1 MPLPPPSPEN
11 KAVLDA
17 AKVWFEEKIIASHVR
32 NTMMLSDVDKFN
44 INPFTVWYL
53 AKFTDNEVT
62 PRSIA
67 KALILPRALGSSIAT
82 SLGTNLQRFITDT
95 LVTAYGSAASGMDI
109 DFKDRRDGLNKYSQL
124 KLGPNTINKDDV
136 KTINDKFKGVQNLLK
151 ANGQSLSKSHFAVGI
166 MFGEESEVNSWYR
179 ELRDEHGWELYVGKD
194 FWWRLTGDEDF
205 LDRLVDVI
213 QNSTESSAASTALES
228 TIQNL
233 SKDPRIQKLAFEFN
247 KGV

>member
-1 MPLPPPSPEN
+1 MPLPPPTPEN

-17 AKVWFEEKIIASHVR
+17 AKVWFEEKIIASHLR
-32 NTMMLSDVDKFN
+32 NTLMLSDVDKFN

-67 KALILPRALGSSIAT
+67 KALILPRALGSSIST

-95 LVTAYGSAASGMDI
+95 LVTAYGSAASGMDS
-109 DFKDRRDGLNKYSQL
+109 DFKDRRDGLNKYSQI

-166 MFGEESEVNSWYR
+166 MFGEESEVNTWYR

-194 FWWRLTGDEDF
+194 FWWRLTGDRDF
-205 LDRLVDVI
+205 LDRLIDVI
-213 QNSTESSAASTALES
+213 QNSTENSAASTALES
-228 TIQNL
+228 TIEKL
-233 SKDPRIQKLAFEFN
+233 SQDPRIQKLALEFN
-247 KGV
+247 QGV